1 MTALLH
7 VDPTDAAPIWRQI
20 EASVRRLVAA
30 GALAPGAPV
39 PSVRELARELRI
51 NPATVA
57 KGYQRLVDA
66 GVLTVRRGEGTYVAD
81 APPAMAAGER
91 DGALREGAARL
102 AALAITLGAGRGETL
117 GALDAAWDG
126 FEASRKE
133 ADR

>member
-66 GVLTVRRGEGTYVAD
+66 GVLAVRRGEGTFVAA
-81 APPAMAAGER
+81 APPPMDAAER
-91 DGALREGAARL
+91 DGALRDGATNL
-102 AALAITLGAGRGETL
+102 AALAITLGAGRGEAV
-117 GALDAAWDG
+117 GALEAAWDA
-126 FEASRKE
+126 FEAARKE
-133 ADR
+133 AGR

>member
-1 MTALLH
+1 MIAMFH

-30 GALAPGAPV
+30 GALAPGAAV

-66 GVLTVRRGEGTYVAD
+66 GVLAARRGEGTYVAD
-81 APPAMAAGER
+81 APPPMAAGER
-91 DGALREGAARL
+91 DGALREGATRL
-102 AALAITLGAGRGETL
+102 AALALTLGVGRGETVR
-117 GALDAAWDG
+117 ALESAWDA
-126 FEASRKE
+126 FAEARKE
-133 ADR
+133 SGR

>member
-1 MTALLH
+1 MIAMFH

-20 EASVRRLVAA
+20 EGSVRRLVAA
-30 GALAPGAPV
+30 GTLAPGAPV

-81 APPAMAAGER
+81 TPPAMPAGER
-91 DGALREGAARL
+91 DGALREGATRL
-102 AALAITLGAGRGETL
+102 AALAITLGAGRSETV
-117 GALDAAWDG
+117 GALEAAWDA
-126 FEASRKE
+126 FAAIRKE
-133 ADR
+133 AGR